1 MEKTTLYLTEEL
13 QAGIRD
19 LARRSGRP
27 QAELIREAVAEYVSR
42 AERPWPRSI
51 GIARSG
57 TLPATDAKRW
67 VHAEWD
73 REDAERR
80 RGVAPK

>member
-13 QAGIRD
+13 QAGLRD
-19 LARRSGRP
+19 LSRRTGRP
-27 QAELIREAVAEYVSR
+27 QAELIREAVASYVSA
-42 AERPWPRSI
+42 AERPRPRSI

-57 TLPATDAKRW
+57 TLPAADAKRW

-80 RGVAPK
+80 RVVPEK

>member
-13 QAGIRD
+13 QAELRA
-19 LARRSGRP
+19 LARRRGRP
-27 QAELIREAVAEYVSR
+27 QAELIRDAVAEYVAR

-57 TLPATDAKRW
+57 AVPASEAKRW

-80 RGVAPK
+80 RAGRPR